1 MITSHSDA
9 RRVQLDFVTSC
20 VRLLAALMCGA
31 LLGIERERKEHA
43 AGLRTHSLVCV
54 SSCLLMIVSAFG
66 FNDAIHAGSVMLD
79 PSRIAAQV
87 VSGIGFLGAGV
98 IMFRQNMVSGLNTAA
113 SIWAAAAIG
122 LACGGGLYAAAI
134 LTTLIVLMVQIFWR
148 RFEHRFFFH
157 SSKVIV
163 TVRKHCI
170 EDIENVLHDS
180 GVRLQSLMMYPKGK
194 DFKGSEDARELHL
207 VLENAPQKDA
217 IAFINKL
224 HLIDGVEKLEYEEF
238 GALPIKENENHS
250 EAAEH
255 KAGKIVELKK
265 GEKVVEKKGD
275 KPEETQ

>member
-1 MITSHSDA
+1 MASVTAPGRFVHI
-9 RRVQLDFVTSC
+9 DFEHDC
-20 VRLLAALMCGA
+20 IRLLAALFCGA
-31 LLGIERERKEHA
+31 MLGIERERTEHA

-66 FNDAIHAGSVMLD
+66 FDDAIHAGSVMLD

-98 IMFRQNMVSGLNTAA
+98 IMFRQNVVSGLNTAA
-113 SIWAAAAIG
+113 SIWSAAAIG
-122 LACGGGLYAAAI
+122 LACGGGLYNAAL
-134 LTTLIVLMVQIFWR
+134 LTTFVVLMVQIVWR

-157 SSKVIV
+157 SSKITL

-170 EDIENVLHDS
+170 DDIETVLRES

-194 DFKGSEDARELHL
+194 DFQGSDDARELHL

-217 IAFINKL
+217 VSFINKL

-238 GALPIKENENHS
+238 GMPLAR
-250 EAAEH
+250 AAERH
-255 KAGKIVELKK
+255 KASVEE
-265 GEKVVEKKGD
+265 EKSG
-275 KPEETQ
+275 